1 MTRLRVQ
8 IGQVSG
14 CRHPLDAAELGQR
27 VAAELG
33 ELLAREPL
41 PRMPPAGAVIQ
52 VDGGRVHTGS
62 AATAA
67 SLAYSIARHVHTTL
81 CTATPCR

>member
-14 CRHPLDAAELGQR
+14 CRHQLDPEELSQR

-33 ELLAREPL
+33 ELLAREPI

-81 CTATPCR
+81 YTATPCR

>member
-1 MTRLRVQ
+1 MTRLRVH
-8 IGQVSG
+8 IGRVTG
-14 CRHPLDAAELGQR
+14 CRHPLDSDELSHR

-41 PRMPPAGAVIQ
+41 PRMPAPGAVIE
-52 VDGGRVHTGS
+52 VPGGRVHTGS
-62 AATAA
+62 AATSA

-81 CTATPCR
+81 YTATPCR

>member
-14 CRHPLDAAELGQR
+14 CRHRIDAEELSHR
-27 VAAELG
+27 VAAELS

-41 PRMPPAGAVIQ
+41 PRMPPAGAVIK
-52 VDGGRVHTGS
+52 VDGRRVHTGS
-62 AATAA
+62 APTAA

-81 CTATPCR
+81 YTATPCR

>member
-14 CRHPLDAAELGQR
+14 CRHRLDPEELSQR
-27 VAAELG
+27 VAAELC

-81 CTATPCR
+81 CTAKPCR